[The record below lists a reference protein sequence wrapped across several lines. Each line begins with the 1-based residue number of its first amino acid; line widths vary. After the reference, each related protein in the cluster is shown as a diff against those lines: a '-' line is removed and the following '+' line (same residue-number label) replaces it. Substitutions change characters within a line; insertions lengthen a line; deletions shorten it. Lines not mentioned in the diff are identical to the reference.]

1 MLLIFN
7 SKAFINLDSKNMPY
21 INLGRAQMKPA
32 YCSLPGVALT
42 LVGRKSLSGHLDG
55 TRGEKACKLEV
66 EKSE

>member
-1 MLLIFN
+1 
-7 SKAFINLDSKNMPY
+7 
-21 INLGRAQMKPA
+21 MKPA
-32 YCSLPGVALT
+32 YCSLPRVALT